1 MFHANGIIDRAS
13 EGTEGE
19 ILIERSRNHGT
30 FMVEG

>member
-1 MFHANGIIDRAS
+1 VFYANVIIDRAS
-13 EGTEGE
+13 EDTEGE